1 MSMIIVRYING
12 QTRYVQAQSW
22 RQLDSESAPMGAILL
37 SSGKNGGKLYAVKS
51 SIYEV
56 EEVPQEEWDKM
67 MAKRAKEADEQTRL
81 AAIEA
86 RKPWNRIKRLFGK
99 KP

>member
-12 QTRYVQAQSW
+12 QTRVVQAQSW

-37 SSGKNGGKLYAVKS
+37 SAGKGGGKLYAVKS

-56 EEVPQEEWDKM
+56 EEIPQDAFDE
-67 MAKRAKEADEQTRL
+67 MARNRALQAEAEAKAR
-81 AAIEA
+81 A
-86 RKPWNRIKRLFGK
+86 RKPLNRIRRVFGMK
-99 KP
+99 VK